1 MRYEII
7 FAPQAV
13 QDLKRLPAR
22 NRAIIRDTI
31 EKHLRFE
38 PDKISQSRI
47 KRLQGIRRPQY
58 RLRVG
63 DMRIFYDIVAEDV
76 EILAIVQ
83 KAEAA
88 AWLAEMGEVE

>member
-1 MRYEII
+1 MKYEIL

-22 NRAIIRDTI
+22 NRAIIRDAI
-31 EKHLRFE
+31 EQHLRFE
-38 PDKISQSRI
+38 PDKVSQSRI

-63 DMRIFYDIVAEDV
+63 DIRIFYDIVEEDV

-88 AWLAEMGEVE
+88 DWLVKMGEME

>member
-1 MRYEII
+1 MKYEII

-22 NRAIIRDTI
+22 NRAIIRDAI

-38 PDKISQSRI
+38 PGKFSQSRI
-47 KRLQGIRRPQY
+47 KHLQGMRRPQF

-63 DMRIFYDIVAEDV
+63 DIRIFYDIVAEDV

-88 AWLAEMGEVE
+88 DWLAEMGEVA